1 MTPDNAPL
9 RVLLHAPSAA
19 AVARARSNA
28 LNLLKEQPTAEVR
41 IVLNADGVVAALDA
55 PHPQADPHTWVC
67 PNTLETTGR
76 TASAPLRVLPVGAV
90 LALVQLQREGWI
102 YLRA

>member
-1 MTPDNAPL
+1 MTSDHSPL
-9 RVLLHAPSAA
+9 RVVLHAPSAA

-28 LNLLKEQPTAEVR
+28 LNLLKEQPTAQVR
-41 IVLNADGVVAALDA
+41 IVLNADGVAAALDA

-67 PNTLETTGR
+67 PNTLDKTGR
-76 TASAPLRVLPVGAV
+76 TAPAPLRVLPVGAV
-90 LALVQLQREGWI
+90 LVLAQMQREGWI

>member
-41 IVLNADGVVAALDA
+41 IVLNADGVAAALDA

-76 TASAPLRVLPVGAV
+76 TASAPLRALPVGAV